1 VRPGRRVLLAVGV
14 AGMLA
19 ALAACA
25 STPKKPGTGYR
36 TLEATV
42 VERHYDPPG
51 SGGASFAG
59 SGNYYL
65 VLEARDAEAT
75 ATYRF
80 EVTKMQYNRYVEG
93 SHVQIVLADN
103 ELKDLRPLQ

>member
-1 VRPGRRVLLAVGV
+1 MSRSRRVRQAFL
-14 AGMLA
+14 
-19 ALAACA
+19 ALAIGATLACA
-25 STPKKPGTGYR
+25 STPKKAGTGFR

-65 VLEARDAEAT
+65 VFEAKDGEAT

-80 EVTKMQYNRYVEG
+80 EVTKMQYSRYVEG
-93 SHVQIVLADN
+93 SHVQIVLEDN
-103 ELKDLRPLQ
+103 ELRDLRPLQ